1 MWPNDFFLAKK
12 WTMNALS
19 TNASMA
25 YKQPTQEGTT
35 ITTQL
40 HTFITHSFSSLDHST
55 LIYTHTESNIW
66 SGSISAIYI
75 ETFSQRFFH
84 HHRIWFE
91 QVKNEWMNKNA
102 RETSGSKRLH
112 LKRCKERL
120 RVRDT
125 HTRTLQSESITHF
138 LTECI
143 HEWTCSCQ
151 NPPAKSTFIQIHFN
165 DHKNK
170 YTKAEDFGAHSVNKY
185 KYIWFYFNWTV
196 SPLMPHHQQQEQV
209 LHRQSLENESFY
221 FWRRKKTAADQNKTL
236 NRFFTGT
243 IRNFFSLTFP
253 KLL

>member
-25 YKQPTQEGTT
+25 YKQPTQKGTT

-84 HHRIWFE
+84 HQRIWFE

-125 HTRTLQSESITHF
+125 HTHVHCKARALHIFSPNAF
-138 LTECI
+138 LNGRVHVKI
-143 HEWTCSCQ
+143 HRQ
-151 NPPAKSTFIQIHFN
+151 NPHSFKFISMTTKINTQKPKISELTQSTSINTF
-165 DHKNK
+165 
-170 YTKAEDFGAHSVNKY
+170 DFTS
-185 KYIWFYFNWTV
+185 T
-196 SPLMPHHQQQEQV
+196 EQWV
-209 LHRQSLENESFY
+209 H
-221 FWRRKKTAADQNKTL
+221 
-236 NRFFTGT
+236 
-243 IRNFFSLTFP
+243 
-253 KLL
+253 